1 MSYVPQILIVDDDP
15 RMRDSLKVLLGSE
28 GYEIETR
35 RNGQEALEAL
45 VKNDFDIA
53 LLDLMLPDI
62 NGVEIMDHI
71 ESQAPETL
79 AILMTGH
86 ASVESAVDAL
96 RNRAYDYL
104 RKPFEHEELLKTVRN
119 ALDQKRLKC
128 ERKQIEIA
136 FKQSE
141 RKLRSIIEGVPD
153 VIYQLDSNGKITF
166 ISKAVETLLGYSE
179 KELIGRG
186 ILELVHSSDIE
197 KARYRIAERRRGSS
211 LSDPDNREKAR
222 YGERERRAESKED
235 TDLLEV
241 RLLRK
246 DKAAVH
252 VLITTSEG
260 VYEAGRFIGT
270 LGIAKD
276 ITRRKLAEEELRK
289 TNQELKNFV
298 HVVSHDLK
306 APIAYIQ
313 GFSSVLLE
321 NYQENMDEKGRICL
335 ERIDASAR
343 RMEALVSDL
352 LGLSESGQV
361 VSAFAEI
368 PSIQIIENVTSELQ
382 HRLEGDDIELNV
394 ADNLPDIY
402 CDGARIYQVFE
413 NLLINAVKF
422 TVGANKRK
430 IEIGYEDGGG
440 FHQFRVRD
448 NGIGIDPKYHRKIFE
463 MFHRLKEIEDE
474 GGTGLGLAIVER
486 IVNNHGGK
494 VWVES
499 EKGKGATFYFTLLK
513 APSPASNL

>member
-1 MSYVPQILIVDDDP
+1 MSYVPKILIVDDDS
-15 RMRDSLKVLLGSE
+15 RMCDSLKVLLGDE
-28 GYEIETR
+28 GYEIQTR
-35 RNGQEALEAL
+35 PNGQEALEAL

-62 NGVEIMDHI
+62 KGAEIMDHI
-71 ESQAPETL
+71 ESHAPETL

-86 ASVESAVDAL
+86 ASIESAVEAL
-96 RNRAYDYL
+96 RNKAYDYL
-104 RKPFEHEELLKTVRN
+104 RKPFEYEELLKTVRN

-128 ERKQIEIA
+128 ERTQIEIA

-141 RKLRSIIEGVPD
+141 RRLRSIMERVPD
-153 VIYQLDSNGKITF
+153 VIYQLDSNGRITF
-166 ISKAVETLLGYSE
+166 ISKSVETLLGYSQ
-179 KELIGRG
+179 KELMGRG

-197 KARYRIAERRRGSS
+197 KARYRIAEKRMGRS
-211 LSDPDNREKAR
+211 LSHSDNTQRAH
-222 YGERERRAESKED
+222 YGLRERRSASKED
-235 TDLLEV
+235 TGLLEV
-241 RLLRK
+241 RLVRK
-246 DKAAVH
+246 DKNAVH

-276 ITRRKLAEEELRK
+276 ITRRKLAEEELLK

-321 NYQENMDEKGRICL
+321 NYQEKMDEKGRICL

-361 VSAFAEI
+361 VSTFAEI

-382 HRLEGDDIELNV
+382 HRLEGDGIELVV
-394 ADNLPDIY
+394 ADNLPEIY
-402 CDGARIYQVFE
+402 CDAARMYQVFE

-422 TVGANKRK
+422 TVAANNRK

-440 FHQFRVRD
+440 FHQFHVRD

-463 MFHRLKEIEDE
+463 MFHRLKDIEDE

-494 VWVES
+494 IWVDS

-513 APSPASNL
+513 APSPAGNL

>member
-15 RMRDSLKVLLGSE
+15 RMCDSLKVLLGNE
-28 GYEIETR
+28 GYEIQTR
-35 RNGQEALEAL
+35 RNGQEALEAF
-45 VKNDFDIA
+45 VKNDFDIV
-53 LLDLMLPDI
+53 LLDLILPDI
-62 NGVEIMDHI
+62 NGAEIMDHI
-71 ESQAPETL
+71 ESQSPETL

-86 ASVESAVDAL
+86 ASIESAVQAL

-128 ERKQIEIA
+128 ERNQIEIA

-141 RKLRSIIEGVPD
+141 RKLRSIIERVPD
-153 VIYQLDSNGKITF
+153 VIYQLDSDGRITF
-166 ISKAVETLLGYSE
+166 ISKSVETLLKYSQ
-179 KELIGRG
+179 KELIGKG
-186 ILELVHSSDIE
+186 ILELVHSRDIE
-197 KARYRIAERRRGSS
+197 KARYKIAERRRGSS
-211 LSDPDNREKAR
+211 LSHPDNTEKAHYR
-222 YGERERRAESKED
+222 LRERRALSKEG

-241 RLLRK
+241 RLVRK

-276 ITRRKLAEEELRK
+276 ITRRKLAEEELLK
-289 TNQELKNFV
+289 TNQELKSFV
-298 HVVSHDLK
+298 RVVSHDLK
-306 APIAYIQ
+306 APIAHIQ

-352 LGLSESGQV
+352 LGLSKSGQV
-361 VSAFAEI
+361 VSTFTEI
-368 PSIQIIENVTSELQ
+368 PSIEIIENVTSELQ
-382 HRLEGDDIELNV
+382 HRLEGEGIELVV

-402 CDGARIYQVFE
+402 CDGARMYQVFE

-422 TVGANKRK
+422 TVGADNRK

-440 FHQFRVRD
+440 FHQFHVRD

-463 MFHRLKEIEDE
+463 MFHRLREIEDE
-474 GGTGLGLAIVER
+474 GGTGLGLAIIER

-513 APSPASNL
+513 APSPPSIL